1 MGLRKDLDSIKE
13 RYIYYLTDQNGTVL
27 YVGTAVNPKQRF
39 KTHIRRSKTD
49 TAILYRYIRK
59 HGIKPKLIIKS
70 RIKGSYAYAEKVEIQ
85 HIEKH
90 QNTCLNLYNNP
101 NKERLDQIK
110 KSL

>member
-1 MGLRKDLDSIKE
+1 MGLRADLDSHKR
-13 RYIYYLTDQNGTVL
+13 RYIYYIVDDADRVL

-39 KTHIRRSKTD
+39 KTHLSRSKTGSS
-49 TAILYRYIRK
+49 LFYRYVRK
-59 HGIKPKLIIKS
+59 HQVKIRLKIVA
-70 RIKGSYAYAEKVEIQ
+70 RISGSYQFAESVEIA

-101 NKERLDQIK
+101 NKERLEKIK